1 MIILPDRNISRSRF
15 LMAVPHREWMPPSR
29 SQQKTFCG
37 DEDRTRFRL
46 RAKTH
51 DGYVVWTGWFE
62 DRNDADAFLFALV
75 SGSLIYE
82 RELWRLPT
90 PEWHPGVSPDLFY
103 NFVTQTILTTTG
115 SNQTYT
121 SPSDW
126 TNSNNLIECL
136 GGGAGGA
143 SRLRSVAHQTG
154 GGGGAFSAITNFVF
168 ATPGVTTATYNVG
181 AGGIGPTITTATSAS
196 GGNGSATWFNDTV
209 NPGNGTTNAKCSAA
223 AGVGGVSGTGSRN
236 GGAGGASTSSWG
248 QTKFSGGRGGNLT
261 GASGLGSSG
270 GGGAAGPSGAG
281 GNGVDSTSTATI
293 QTAGGSS
300 NNGTLSGGG
309 AGGFSGSSGT
319 EFSASFGCGS
329 GGGGRASTSGLV
341 DNAAGGNGGNY
352 GAGGGASALS
362 DTGALSSD
370 GGDGRQGL
378 IIIEY
383 TPPSTNSL
391 ANNNLPMLGM

>member
-29 SQQKTFCG
+29 AQQKTFCG

-126 TNSNNLIECL
+126 NNSSNQIECL
-136 GGGAGGA
+136 GAAGSGGTRISASGHGAGGGAGA
-143 SRLRSVAHQTG
+143 Y
-154 GGGGAFSAITNFVF
+154 SAITNFTF
-168 ATPGVTTATYNVG
+168 ASPGTTTATYRVGSGG
-181 AGGIGPTITTATSAS
+181 AGVSGSTAGNAGGP
-196 GGNGSATWFNDTV
+196 TWFNDTV
-209 NPGNGTTNAKCSAA
+209 NPGVGTTNAKCSAA
-223 AGVGGVSGTGSRN
+223 NGSGGGTGRPAN
-236 GGAGGASTSSWG
+236 GGAGGLASASWG
-248 QTKFSGGRGGNLT
+248 QTKFDAGRGGNAT
-261 GASGLGSSG
+261 AGSGYAATG
-270 GGGAAGPSGAG
+270 GGGAAGPAGAG
-281 GNGVDSTSTATI
+281 GNGVDRSTTGQSAGGSANDGT
-293 QTAGGSS
+293 TAGGS
-300 NNGTLSGGG
+300 
-309 AGGFSGSSGT
+309 AGSAGSSGT
-319 EFSASFGCGS
+319 EFSPSFGCGS
-329 GGGGRASTSGLV
+329 GGGGET
-341 DNAAGGNGGNY
+341 AAGTSTGNAGGNY
-352 GAGGGASALS
+352 GGAS
-362 DTGALSSD
+362 
-370 GGDGRQGL
+370 GGSASGGSTATSAAGRQGL
-378 IIIEY
+378 VIIEY
-383 TPPSTNSL
+383 TPLAISL